1 MGEERAKDSAPQDAT
16 ECWMDERSALRDR
29 YLASFR
35 ENIMILDM
43 CWAAGQ
49 RYSVWKRWLR
59 GPAFSKDGSAP
70 DVAFRDLLLS
80 GKLPREYR
88 KQQRPKGWK

>member
-1 MGEERAKDSAPQDAT
+1 VIRETISSTPQPTEDSWVDERA
-16 ECWMDERSALRDR
+16 ALRDR

-35 ENIMILDM
+35 ENIMILDV

-59 GPAFSKDGSAP
+59 GPAVIKDGSAA

-80 GKLPREYR
+80 GKSPIDYREQ
-88 KQQRPKGWK
+88 KRPKGWK

>member
-1 MGEERAKDSAPQDAT
+1 
-16 ECWMDERSALRDR
+16 MDERAALRDC
-29 YLASFR
+29 YLASFP
-35 ENIMILDM
+35 ENIMILDI

-59 GPAFSKDGSAP
+59 GPTVIKDGWAP
-70 DVAFRDLLLS
+70 DVAFRNILLS
-80 GKLPREYR
+80 GKSPSAYR